1 MKLTF
6 GLMFFLFTYIQCT
19 YALTCSSQGTQL
31 IYINGIWVENEREV
45 SNTSI
50 KIENTVNQ
58 IPIDTISSLKI
69 LDKVD
74 YVHNISTG
82 WLKDIQELFNQEA
95 QIFNRS
101 DRVTFYRQKLKQS
114 IFSTNDTNQ
123 QKIENEEILK
133 KFDEAVSLIDNK
145 GQPSS
150 TLTREELDS
159 NNNKL
164 WKIVTKLRELNI
176 EAKRLA
182 DQAQSDADVTK
193 LVKLKISK
201 AITQNEKI
209 IFVAHSQGN
218 VVLKKA
224 VSELESN
231 YNEYMT
237 EKEFLVY
244 QKIFGS
250 LHIANPSN
258 FISTPVVAGGVKRS
272 EYITLDKDSAIA
284 DARLATNSAY
294 SPLSNN
300 YEFQS
305 YNLSDDSSLM
315 AKFFNEIPF
324 SI

>member
-114 IFSTNDTNQ
+114 IFSMNDTNQ
-123 QKIENEEILK
+123 QRIENEEILK
-133 KFDEAVSLIDNK
+133 KFDEAVSLIDYK

-182 DQAQSDADVTK
+182 DQAQSDTDVTK

-201 AITQNEKI
+201 AISQNKKI

-231 YNEYMT
+231 YN
-237 EKEFLVY
+237 V
-244 QKIFGS
+244 
-250 LHIANPSN
+250 
-258 FISTPVVAGGVKRS
+258 
-272 EYITLDKDSAIA
+272 
-284 DARLATNSAY
+284 
-294 SPLSNN
+294 
-300 YEFQS
+300 
-305 YNLSDDSSLM
+305 
-315 AKFFNEIPF
+315 
-324 SI
+324 